1 MFAAL
6 VPPPEAIEHL
16 DAFLDVR
23 RDQGDLRWSAADQVH
38 LTLAFLA
45 EVPERSVD
53 ELLEGLERAARKR
66 TAFATSIAG
75 GGAFPDA
82 ARARV
87 VWAALDLDE
96 PAGTELD
103 RLAAGA
109 RAAAGRAGIVV
120 DGTRFRPHLTLART
134 RHPHDVSHWL
144 EVLDAYRGPEWTA
157 DELTLVRSHLGEG
170 PRGRPRHEV
179 VETFALGQP

>member
-6 VPPPEAIEHL
+6 VPSPEAVEHL

-23 RDQGDLRWSAADQVH
+23 RGEGDLRWSAPDQVH

-45 EVPERSVD
+45 EVPERSLD
-53 ELLEGLERAARKR
+53 DLLERLEHAARKR
-66 TAFATSIAG
+66 TAFATAITG

-82 ARARV
+82 AHARV
-87 VWAALDLDE
+87 VWAGLDLDE
-96 PAGTELD
+96 PGRTELD
-103 RLAAGA
+103 RLATGA
-109 RAAAGRAGIVV
+109 RAAAGRAGIAV
-120 DGTRFRPHLTLART
+120 DGTRFRPHLTLGRT

-144 EVLDAYRGPEWTA
+144 EVLDSYRGPEWTA
-157 DELTLVRSHLGEG
+157 DELVLVHSHLGEG

-179 VETFALGQP
+179 VETFGLGQP